1 VTHNL
6 ALDLVERGH
15 QVSVIAPSYG
25 ARDVYR
31 LEQKVH
37 VYRFSSFEWPTYK
50 ELRIPFLPLLP
61 LRNVIKKTDPDIIHI
76 HSPVVLG
83 NIAHILAG
91 GLRKPIIV
99 TNHYLPINMSR
110 SLASEPFLGKHFC
123 NVSYSYLVYFC
134 NGCQYVTAPTTTA
147 LNLLYEHGLRVPA
160 RAISNGIDLQKF
172 TPGERDP
179 QVLQRFGLPTDR
191 PLLLHVNRLSEE
203 KRVNVLLD
211 AVAKIKTDTHLALI
225 GTGPA
230 EADLRLQAKQLGIGD
245 RVSFLGF
252 VSDSDLLMLR
262 RSADLFVIPSE
273 GDLQSLAT
281 MEAMACGLSIIAANA
296 YALPELVHHEENGLL
311 FQPGDSDD
319 FAHGIDRLLNDRN
332 LRACMGEQSLKIIA
346 AHDHV
351 KVLEEWEELYRR
363 LASEFK
369 ENKERRQ
376 YLRTARKY
384 PAYKSQNVTKV
395 SKVKVV
401 KVAKGQRLH
410 IRRNGRAR

>member
-1 VTHNL
+1 MTHNL